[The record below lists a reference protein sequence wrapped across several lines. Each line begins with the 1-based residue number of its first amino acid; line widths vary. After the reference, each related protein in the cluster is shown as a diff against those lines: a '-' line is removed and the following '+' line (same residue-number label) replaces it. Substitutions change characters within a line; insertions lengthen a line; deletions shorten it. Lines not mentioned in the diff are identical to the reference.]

1 MGPPPAKVL
10 MENRAILN
18 EHMQVRALG
27 KASYTHLIA
36 FALAKALGESLRMIS
51 SFEEHDG
58 KPYRRKII
66 SFTNVM
72 DRELGIKVVKVDR
85 ITRDQSPFNL
95 RFEPGHPAAN
105 PDGYVE
111 YPNVSSLVEMMD
123 MREAQRSYRANLK
136 VLETTRSLA
145 GRTLDLLRG

>member
-1 MGPPPAKVL
+1 
-10 MENRAILN
+10 MELTDSFFIASSGMRAQSERIRVVAEN
-18 EHMQVRALG
+18 IANANSVALG
-27 KASYTHLIA
+27 P
-36 FALAKALGESLRMIS
+36 
-51 SFEEHDG
+51 DG
-58 KPYRRKII
+58 SPYRRKVI
-66 SFTNVM
+66 SFTNEM
-72 DRELGIKVVKVDR
+72 DRELGVDLVKVERIGRDR
-85 ITRDQSPFNL
+85 APFQL

-105 PDGYVE
+105 ADGYVE

>member
-1 MGPPPAKVL
+1 
-10 MENRAILN
+10 
-18 EHMQVRALG
+18 MQLTD
-27 KASYTHLIA
+27 SLLIA
-36 FALAKALGESLRMIS
+36 SAGMRAQSERMRVVAENIANAKSVALNP
-51 SFEEHDG
+51 DG

-66 SFTNVM
+66 SFTNEM
-72 DRELGIKVVKVDR
+72 DRELGIKIVKVDR

>member
-1 MGPPPAKVL
+1 MQLTDSL
-10 MENRAILN
+10 MIASSGMRAQSERMRVVAENIANANSVALN
-18 EHMQVRALG
+18 P
-27 KASYTHLIA
+27 
-36 FALAKALGESLRMIS
+36 
-51 SFEEHDG
+51 DG

-66 SFTNVM
+66 TFTNEM
-72 DRELGIKVVKVDR
+72 DRELGVKVVKVDG
-85 ITRDQSPFNL
+85 ITRDKAPFKL

-105 PDGYVE
+105 ADGYVE

-136 VLETTRSLA
+136 VVETTRSLA